1 MILIV
6 KKIWIHSDENIIKCK
21 YKYPLKIKEYLLP
34 LHKKKKY
41 KYQQDNAPCH
51 TSFKL
56 LSFFSKHKIEV
67 MYWPPNSPDLNPIEN
82 IWNLTKKSS
91 KEKSL

>member
-1 MILIV
+1 MKLKFVMILIV

-41 KYQQDNAPCH
+41 KYFEKRKQI
-51 TSFKL
+51 FFL
-56 LSFFSKHKIEV
+56 LK
-67 MYWPPNSPDLNPIEN
+67 
-82 IWNLTKKSS
+82 
-91 KEKSL
+91 